1 MSNPPY
7 SYELY
12 NAYNGMI
19 SPSTVHVRNT
29 GLAQFF
35 KRYLLQEAMSVFD
48 WKMPD
53 HWARNYFL
61 SVLYVWGY
69 VAVFDGG
76 EFGVIPQ
83 HCGLGGYSVMYQP
96 TKALIANPL
105 LPAGLHDLT
114 IGKDC
119 EIIRL
124 QPDYLGL
131 YDIVDYYG
139 DLMALCAE
147 TVGVNILNSKLSYI
161 FASAGKASAE
171 SYKELYDR
179 IAGGDP
185 AVFPDKDL
193 LDDQGRL
200 TVQLLQQNVGQN
212 FIADRVLDC
221 MNTIRNQ
228 FLTAI
233 GIPNANTDKR
243 ERLNQDEV
251 NANNFETRAN
261 CMLWLDELKK
271 SCRLAR
277 DMFPGL
283 VLDVDWRRELK
294 EVLTDE
300 NAVDLDRGTD
310 RGGAYAVRQS
320 GPSDRE

>member
-7 SYELY
+7 SYEVY
-12 NAYNGMI
+12 NAYNGMM

-29 GLAQFF
+29 ALAQFF
-35 KRYLLQEAMSVFD
+35 KRYLLQEAMSVFE

-61 SVLYVWGY
+61 YVLYVWGY
-69 VAVFDGG
+69 IAVFDAGE

-83 HCGLGGYSVMYQP
+83 HCGLGGYSIMYQP

-105 LPAGLHDLT
+105 LNGVREKE
-114 IGKDC
+114 IGRDC

-124 QPDYLGL
+124 QPDYMGL
-131 YDIVDYYG
+131 YDLVDYYG

-147 TVGVNILNSKLSYI
+147 TVGVNVLNSKLSYV
-161 FASAGKASAE
+161 FSAQNKAAAE
-171 SYKELYDR
+171 SYKKLYDS
-179 IAGGDP
+179 ISGGDP
-185 AVFPDKDL
+185 AVFADKTL
-193 LDDQGRL
+193 LDDQGNL
-200 TVQLLQQNVGQN
+200 TVQLLQQNVGNN

-221 MNTIRNQ
+221 MGTIRNQ

-243 ERLNQDEV
+243 ERLNSDEV

-261 CMLWLDELKK
+261 CALWLDELKHACK
-271 SCRLAR
+271 LAR
-277 DMFPGL
+277 EMFPGL
-283 VLDVDWRRELK
+283 ELDVDWRK
-294 EVLTDE
+294 EIKEEYD
-300 NAVDLDRGTD
+300 NADAMD
-310 RGGAYAVRQS
+310 QPS
-320 GPSDRE
+320 GRYE

>member
-1 MSNPPY
+1 MNNPPY
-7 SYELY
+7 SYEHY
-12 NAYNGMI
+12 NAYNGLI

-48 WKMPD
+48 WTMPD

-61 SVLYVWGY
+61 YVLYVWGY
-69 VAVFDGG
+69 IAVFDGG
-76 EFGVIPQ
+76 PEFGIIPQ

-105 LPAGLHDLT
+105 LPAGLHDLE
-114 IGKDC
+114 IGRKC

-139 DLMALCAE
+139 DLLALCAE
-147 TVGVNILNSKLSYI
+147 TAGVNILNSKLSYI
-161 FASAGKASAE
+161 FVSAGKASAE

-185 AVFPDKDL
+185 AVFPDKEL

-200 TVQLLQQNVGQN
+200 TVELLQQNVGQN
-212 FIADRVLDC
+212 YIADRVLDS

-243 ERLNQDEV
+243 ERLNADEV

-261 CMLWLDELKK
+261 CMLWLDELQKG
-271 SCRLAR
+271 CRLAR
-277 DMFPGL
+277 EMFPGL
-283 VLDVDWRRELK
+283 ELFVDWRQELK
-294 EVLTDE
+294 EVATNE
-300 NAVDLDRGTD
+300 NAVDLDRGAD
-310 RGGAYAVRQS
+310 RGR
-320 GPSDRE
+320 SDTV

>member
-7 SYELY
+7 SYEVY
-12 NAYNGMI
+12 NAYNGMM

-29 GLAQFF
+29 ALAQFF
-35 KRYLLQEAMSVFD
+35 KRYLLQEAMSVFE
-48 WKMPD
+48 WQMPD

-61 SVLYVWGY
+61 YVLYVWGY
-69 VAVFDGG
+69 IAVFDAGE

-83 HCGLGGYSVMYQP
+83 HCGLGGYSIMYQP

-105 LPAGLHDLT
+105 LNGVREKE
-114 IGKDC
+114 IGRDC

-124 QPDYLGL
+124 QPDYMGL
-131 YDIVDYYG
+131 YDLVDYYG

-147 TVGVNILNSKLSYI
+147 TVGINVLNSKLSYV
-161 FASAGKASAE
+161 FSAQNKAAAE

-179 IAGGDP
+179 ISGGDP
-185 AVFPDKDL
+185 AVFMDKTL
-193 LDDQGRL
+193 LDDQGNL

-221 MNTIRNQ
+221 MGTIRNQ

-243 ERLNQDEV
+243 ERLNSDEV

-261 CMLWLDELKK
+261 CALWLDELRHACK
-271 SCRLAR
+271 LAR

-283 VLDVDWRRELK
+283 ELDVDWRKEIK
-294 EVLTDE
+294 EVSDNE
-300 NAVDLDRGTD
+300 NAMAQPDGL
-310 RGGAYAVRQS
+310 A
-320 GPSDRE
+320 